1 MRERR
6 SMKLHYSVRAS
17 ILAALSGYIVHL
29 VKVDKLQLYLLP
41 RMMIY
46 VKLGAMA
53 LFALAVFYVFLV
65 IHYSNEKHEKA
76 TCDCGDEPPRSTS
89 GNVLLYGLFAIP
101 LLLGFA
107 LPDAIMASDVASIKG
122 MNLNAASMSQ
132 APASSS
138 TKPAVEKPAA
148 EKIAEGKPPIAEK
161 PARQNSGTPAQ
172 DELDK
177 LFPADEYSIDLANL
191 GKKLY
196 GRKNIHVG
204 TEGFLELLTML
215 DMYKDNFK
223 GKEISISGFVYR
235 EEDMD
240 KDEIIVSRMAV
251 QCCSADAI
259 PYGVLVKSKES
270 PSLKKDTWV
279 SLTGI
284 LTTSKYKGNEIVTLD
299 ANKIKVIQ
307 TPGDPYVYSYFGDL
321 DKLAVE

>member
-1 MRERR
+1 MGDLREQR

-29 VKVDKLQLYLLP
+29 VKADKLQLYLLP

-53 LFALAVFYVFLV
+53 LFALAIFYVFLA
-65 IHYSNEKHEKA
+65 IHYSNEKHEKE
-76 TCDCGDEPPRSTS
+76 TCDCGHEPPRSAS
-89 GNVLLYGLFAIP
+89 GNVLLYGLFVIP

-107 LPDAIMASDVASIKG
+107 LPDAIMGSDVASIKG
-122 MNLNAASMSQ
+122 MNLNAASLSQ

-138 TKPAVEKPAA
+138 SQSAVAKPA
-148 EKIAEGKPPIAEK
+148 AEK
-161 PARQNSGTPAQ
+161 PARQDSGTPAR

-235 EEDMD
+235 EEGMD
-240 KDEIIVSRMAV
+240 KDEFIVSRMAV

-259 PYGVLVKSKES
+259 PYGVLVKSKGGA
-270 PSLKKDTWV
+270 SLKKDTWI
-279 SLTGI
+279 SMTGI
-284 LTTSKYKGNEIVTLD
+284 LTTSKYKGNEVVTLD
-299 ANKIKVIQ
+299 GNKIKVIQ

-321 DKLAVE
+321 DKLAVEK